1 MQLKHRG
8 KTVEVTLTKPEQ
20 RLLDKT
26 GELLCTLALIPCEQ
40 QKRAEAAWKAVTEV
54 AARLEEEAEE

>member
-26 GELLCTLALIPCEQ
+26 GELLATIALLPCEQ
-40 QKRAEAAWKAVTEV
+40 KDIASVAWKARTDV
-54 AARLEEEAEE
+54 AALLEKDEE